1 MTTPE
6 PKRDDEHPELVER
19 NARTG
24 LWLFAIYCVI
34 YGGFVGLSAFCPDI
48 IGAKPFGGINLAVIY
63 GFALIGLALALALVY
78 LAFCRRPHAK
88 SGE

>member
-6 PKRDDEHPELVER
+6 PKREDEHPELVER

-34 YGGFVGLSAFCPDI
+34 YG
-48 IGAKPFGGINLAVIY
+48 
-63 GFALIGLALALALVY
+63 
-78 LAFCRRPHAK
+78 
-88 SGE
+88 